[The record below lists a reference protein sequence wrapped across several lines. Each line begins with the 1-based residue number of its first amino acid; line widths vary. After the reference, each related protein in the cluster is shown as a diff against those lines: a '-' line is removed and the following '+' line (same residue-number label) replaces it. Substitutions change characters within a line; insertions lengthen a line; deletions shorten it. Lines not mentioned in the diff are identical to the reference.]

1 MGRALA
7 QPMAPSSSARSSARV
22 VRCTHKTT
30 VYVYVG
36 RLHTTRRTRQR
47 HVQGF
52 IRYGAYPV
60 ARRVTCAWASNGQSP
75 RVSFN
80 ATTPIR
86 DRPQSSSGF
95 SRLSAESSAPSVCT
109 QQQQQHSTR
118 HKARHD
124 TTVQEAGQHHTHL
137 LCQLGILVWLV
148 CCQAPCAEQLLRRW
162 VHACAVCIH
171 TLSSEGRFQRNSE
184 HEMGDRGAVVQLRAS
199 ATHCW

>member
-1 MGRALA
+1 M
-7 QPMAPSSSARSSARV
+7 
-22 VRCTHKTT
+22 RCTHKTT

-60 ARRVTCAWASNGQSP
+60 ARRVTCAWDSNGQSP
-75 RVSFN
+75 RVSFS

-109 QQQQQHSTR
+109 QQQHTAHATR
-118 HKARHD
+118 RV
-124 TTVQEAGQHHTHL
+124 TTLLFKRRGNTTHTHL

-148 CCQAPCAEQLLRRW
+148 CCQAPCAEQLLCRW